1 MKAPQNPRRIALCS
15 LMTVALLSAC
25 AVAPSNTANT
35 TATTMPEPMP
45 AAQAAQVSPAAPAAL
60 VLAGTEWAAF
70 AIDGK
75 SEVLNPKPKLRWLSA
90 DKVAGTGGCNGFAGP
105 AVATPDSLRLGPLAS
120 TGRACLSMPGSQEDM
135 FFKAMELTRKAKIE
149 RDQLVLMD
157 ESGKQLARLMR
168 TN

>member
-1 MKAPQNPRRIALCS
+1 MATQQLKLALSS
-15 LMTVALLSAC
+15 LLAAALLSAC
-25 AVAPSNTANT
+25 AVAPSSNTVSSAPSGT
-35 TATTMPEPMP
+35 SAASTAPPTPPAPVTM
-45 AAQAAQVSPAAPAAL
+45 

-75 SEVLNPKPKLRWLSA
+75 AEVVNPKPKLRWVSA
-90 DKVAGTGGCNGFAGP
+90 DKVAGTGGCNGFTGP
-105 AVATPDSLRLGPLAS
+105 SVAAPDSLRLGPLAS

-135 FFKAMELTRKAKIE
+135 FFKALELTRKARME

-157 ESGKQLARLMR
+157 ESGKQLARFLR

>member
-1 MKAPQNPRRIALCS
+1 MNLPHQPRRIALCS
-15 LMTVALLSAC
+15 LLTAALLSAC
-25 AVAPSNTANT
+25 AVAPSKSGTASTSAPTDMSPPVT
-35 TATTMPEPMP
+35 TA
-45 AAQAAQVSPAAPAAL
+45 PAAPTAL

-75 SEVLNPKPKLRWLSA
+75 SEVLNPKPKLRWISA

-105 AVATPDSLRLGPLAS
+105 AVVTPDSLILGPMAS
-120 TGRACLSMPGSQEDM
+120 TGRACLSMPGSQEDK